1 MNIGEFIR
9 IEMKQNQSKASLPNI
24 YDSSLGGQAKG
35 CP

>member
-9 IEMKQNQSKASLPNI
+9 IEMRQNQSKASLPNI
-24 YDSSLGGQAKG
+24 YNSSVGGRDKG